1 MVVESRTILKSVT
14 PNLDLTSAKNGSAL
28 RTNLF
33 QVSSTFGSNNIS
45 LEIIVKKDL
54 DAYGYCCHLDTEG
67 KARNFEIELKEDK
80 CVNDLLSTLA
90 HEMVHLKQYATGHL
104 KDIANS
110 PKIKWGKRVYE
121 SIVPETLKSYYATPW
136 EKEACAKE
144 KKLFGKFKQ
153 AFPHFKNTNL

>member
-1 MVVESRTILKSVT
+1 MHLSLKGVKNT
-14 PNLDLTSAKNGSAL
+14 EARAAIKTAAKFYASEL
-28 RTNLF
+28 LSP
-33 QVSSTFGSNNIS
+33 QLCSNIS

-80 CVNDLLSTLA
+80 CVNDLLSSLA

-136 EKEACAKE
+136 EKEAYAKE

-153 AFPHFKNTNL
+153 AFPHFKNIKL